1 MLRQRKTWGKRK
13 GQWKQ
18 GSGGVI
24 KEKSQLT
31 VRILE
36 RGVTPSVLKVSIFTK
51 MNIQSFTV

>member
-1 MLRQRKTWGKRK
+1 MGKEK
-13 GQWKQ
+13 WKQ

-24 KEKSQLT
+24 EEKSQLT